1 MLLTMFAS
9 ISKGTPISSK
19 ATMGEL
25 SIPTEGTMD
34 EVKVSVDAKAEV
46 ESVTF
51 ECSGSVSSS
60 CVGKHCTVSC
70 SDGNKVG

>member
-46 ESVTF
+46 EAVTF

-60 CVGKHCTVSC
+60 CEGKHCTVLC
-70 SDGNKVG
+70 SDGTKVC